1 MTENNLI
8 QPHLRL
14 VSGNPT
20 SEELAIVIAVLQA
33 SEASALAAQVSEPDK
48 PGARWHRN
56 SGMLRSGV
64 VPGRNQWKASF
75 SSGLN

>member
-8 QPHLRL
+8 QPHLQL
-14 VSGNPT
+14 IAGNPT

-33 SEASALAAQVSEPDK
+33 SQESATADQPSESAK
-48 PGARWHRN
+48 PAARWHRN